1 MIRWKRYS
9 YKEIKKKWDTFQ
21 NMRQKNHGGH
31 SDTEKWHITCLERES
46 LIDNLISRLDEEM
59 TRNFEESIGK

>member
-1 MIRWKRYS
+1 MIAWNRYS
-9 YKEIKKKWDTFQ
+9 YRDIKERWETFKAMRKKH
-21 NMRQKNHGGH
+21 HGGH

-46 LIDNLISRLDEEM
+46 LIDNLMKRLDDEM